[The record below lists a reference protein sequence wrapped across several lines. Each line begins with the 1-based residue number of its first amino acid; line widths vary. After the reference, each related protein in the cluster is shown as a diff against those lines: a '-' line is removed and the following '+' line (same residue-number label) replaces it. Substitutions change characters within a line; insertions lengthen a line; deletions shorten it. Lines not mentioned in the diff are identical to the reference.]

1 MNKRSLSPKL
11 LLKSMFIRSLDK
23 NRPKINVFM
32 ILMKPHASML
42 ELAHGANLMRA
53 SSTLSM
59 LNATPPLLE
68 INFQRAFTTARLR
81 LRLTLKMNST
91 GLMIWKK
98 ELFKR
103 FQ

>member
-1 MNKRSLSPKL
+1 MNKRNLNLKL
-11 LLKSMFIRSLDK
+11 LSKSMFTRFLDK
-23 NRPKINVFM
+23 NKPKINVFM
-32 ILMKPHASML
+32 ILMRQLASTL
-42 ELAHGANLMRA
+42 ELAHGANLMKA

-81 LRLTLKMNST
+81 PRLTLKMNST

-98 ELFKR
+98 ELSKR